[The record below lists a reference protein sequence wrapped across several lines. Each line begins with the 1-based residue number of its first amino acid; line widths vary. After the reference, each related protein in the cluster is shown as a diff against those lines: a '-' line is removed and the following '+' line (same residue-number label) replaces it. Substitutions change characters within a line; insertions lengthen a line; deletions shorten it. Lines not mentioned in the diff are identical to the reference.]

1 MEDSQ
6 GNLWFST
13 KGKGLVKAEP
23 DNSSKLGF
31 RFTRFMNEEDN
42 PNSISSNEVYCSYQD
57 SKGRIW
63 AGLFGG
69 GLNLLEEENGRVIFR
84 HKYNCFSYYPSNG
97 MYMEI
102 RNMIED
108 SEGRIWVGT
117 SDGLMSF
124 DGNFKRADKIKFEVY
139 QNGSD
144 ISDNDVYALYKDKTS
159 QIWVSVFGGGLNKL
173 ISYDHE
179 TRMPV
184 FQSYGLKEGLKSDVI
199 LSIVEDKRGNL
210 WLATEMGIPRFDM
223 KSIS

>member
-1 MEDSQ
+1 MVIYGWEPVIRKSRIARNGALKQKFFEGNYNIGNVYHIMEDNQ

-13 KGKGLVKAEP
+13 KGKGLVKAEL

-102 RNMIED
+102 RNIIED

-124 DGNFKRADKIKFEVY
+124 DGNFKREIGRAHV
-139 QNGSD
+139 
-144 ISDNDVYALYKDKTS
+144 
-159 QIWVSVFGGGLNKL
+159 
-173 ISYDHE
+173 
-179 TRMPV
+179 
-184 FQSYGLKEGLKSDVI
+184 
-199 LSIVEDKRGNL
+199 
-210 WLATEMGIPRFDM
+210 
-223 KSIS
+223 

>member
-1 MEDSQ
+1 MEDNQ

-97 MYMEI
+97 MVFTI
-102 RNMIED
+102 
-108 SEGRIWVGT
+108 SELVT
-117 SDGLMSF
+117 VLPDQMPLC
-124 DGNFKRADKIKFEVY
+124 NVNQK
-139 QNGSD
+139 N
-144 ISDNDVYALYKDKTS
+144 L
-159 QIWVSVFGGGLNKL
+159 SVLV
-173 ISYDHE
+173 E
-179 TRMPV
+179 
-184 FQSYGLKEGLKSDVI
+184 
-199 LSIVEDKRGNL
+199 LSIAG
-210 WLATEMGIPRFDM
+210 LADYCLI
-223 KSIS
+223 